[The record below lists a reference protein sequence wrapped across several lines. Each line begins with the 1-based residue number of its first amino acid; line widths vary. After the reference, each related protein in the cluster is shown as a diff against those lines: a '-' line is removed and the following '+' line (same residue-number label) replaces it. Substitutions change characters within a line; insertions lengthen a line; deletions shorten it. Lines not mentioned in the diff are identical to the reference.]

1 MRRFEIGAAFD
12 NVHAAAKLTLVCML
26 ASTRKT
32 IGTALKPLLKTLKG
46 ERLDTPP
53 IWLMRQA
60 GRYLPEYRALRAKAP
75 NFIKFCLNP
84 ETATEVTLQPVRR
97 FGMDAAIL
105 FADILLLPHALGQSV
120 GFAQGEGPLLTP
132 IRDAA
137 ALAKLSDAKA
147 EDVLAPVMQTI
158 RNVRAALPED
168 VALIGFAG
176 APWTVATYMIEGR
189 GKTDYEN
196 CRRMMWEAPAL
207 FAALLDKLVDA
218 TAAYLIAQAD
228 AGAEA
233 LKLFD
238 SWAGAVPAPLFDLA
252 VIAPT
257 ARIVE
262 LVKARH
268 PDIPIIGLPRG
279 AGSHVA
285 RYAAGTGVD
294 AVAIDHMTDIASA
307 AASLPDT
314 VAVQGN
320 LDPMLL
326 MVGGEPMAAEARRI
340 VEAMKG
346 RPHIFNLGHG
356 VLQHT
361 PPDHVAR
368 LVDVVKNN
376 G

>member
-1 MRRFEIGAAFD
+1 
-12 NVHAAAKLTLVCML
+12 
-26 ASTRKT
+26 
-32 IGTALKPLLKTLKG
+32 
-46 ERLDTPP
+46 
-53 IWLMRQA
+53 MRQA
-60 GRYLPEYRALRAKAP
+60 GRYLPEYRALRANAK
-75 NFIKFCLNP
+75 NFIDFCLNP
-84 ETATEVTLQPVRR
+84 ELATEVTLQPVRR
-97 FGMDAAIL
+97 FGLDAAIL
-105 FADILLLPHALGQSV
+105 FADILLVPHALGQTV
-120 GFAQGEGPLLTP
+120 GFFEGEGPRLEP

-137 ALAKLSDAKA
+137 ALAQLSDARLT
-147 EDVLAPVMQTI
+147 EVLAPVMATI
-158 RNVRAALPED
+158 KAVRAALPAD

-196 CRRMMWEAPAL
+196 CRRMMWSEPKL
-207 FAALLDKLVDA
+207 FAALIDRLVEA
-218 TAAYLIAQAD
+218 TASYLNAQAD

-238 SWAGAVPAPLFDLA
+238 SWAGAVPAPLFEMA

-257 ARIVE
+257 ARIVTA
-262 LVKARH
+262 VKAKH
-268 PDIPIIGLPRG
+268 PNIPIIGLPRA

-294 AVAIDHMTDIASA
+294 AVAIDHMTDLKIAAATLPAHIAS
-307 AASLPDT
+307 
-314 VAVQGN
+314 QGN

-340 VEAMKG
+340 VAAMAG

-368 LVDVVKNN
+368 LVDIVK
-376 G
+376 GR